1 MQCKHMRLMREKH
14 GISMLELS
22 RYSDI
27 SRQRMCEIELGDGNV
42 TVHMNLLVDTAFS
55 RLIAARRQNLAVLE
69 ADFQKHR
76 RNLLD
81 IVDGEEL
88 L

>member
-1 MQCKHMRLMREKH
+1 MQIRKMLLFRKKH
-14 GISMLELS
+14 GVTRLELS
-22 RYSDI
+22 RYSGI
-27 SRQRMCEIELGDGNV
+27 SHQRLAEVDYNTGALSP
-42 TVHMNLLVDTAFS
+42 HMNQLVDTAFLS
-55 RLIAARRQNLAVLE
+55 LIGARRQNLADLE

-81 IVDGEEL
+81 IVDGGEL

>member
-27 SRQRMCEIELGDGNV
+27 SRQRLCEIELGDGNV
-42 TVHMNLLVDTAFS
+42 TVHT
-55 RLIAARRQNLAVLE
+55 R
-69 ADFQKHR
+69 
-76 RNLLD
+76 
-81 IVDGEEL
+81 
-88 L
+88 